1 MRGLIHKHFPQ
12 KRIFAILLVAFL
24 FMVTAGE
31 TFAACQNEG
40 GTGEITNPVC
50 SNDFY
55 DVLMGLAK
63 FAYRIGIPVLTFF
76 IVLAG
81 IMFVVAQGNEEK
93 IKKAKTM
100 LYWTV
105 MGAAII
111 MGAVTLA
118 TIVINFA
125 KSLTP

>member
-1 MRGLIHKHFPQ
+1 MKNLIHKHFPQ
-12 KRIFAILLVAFL
+12 KRIFAILPVAFL
-24 FMVTAGE
+24 FMIAG
-31 TFAACQNEG
+31 G
-40 GTGEITNPVC
+40 GVLAQAPGEIPNPIH

-81 IMFVVAQGNEEK
+81 IMFVAAQGNEEK